1 MKVLSTLLFAI
12 IFPLFF
18 CGNDYAGTI
27 DPSTP
32 DSKYTEYGSKFYSV
46 VKLCGSY
53 TDDTLFCASG
63 VVIDDNY
70 VLTAAHVVQNYKTC
84 DVIIEDKKY
93 SLSKIIIHK
102 DFESKGVGSS
112 DIAIGFSDKSF
123 ELSGYPPLYELND
136 EEGKVCSIS
145 GYGLTG
151 DFNSGAIK
159 SDGKKRAGSN
169 KIDMIYS
176 DMLICTPSY
185 RNSKDFTSLEFFIGS
200 GDSGGGLFIDGKLAG
215 INSCVMAT
223 KRAPKSKYGE
233 ESGHTRI
240 SKFLGWIDES
250 KKKMA
255 STSD

>member
-1 MKVLSTLLFAI
+1 MRLIKYLLVLGILSSYSI
-12 IFPLFF
+12 
-18 CGNDYAGTI
+18 AGTI

-32 DSKYTEYGSKFYSV
+32 DSDYIKYGEKFHCV
-46 VKLCGSY
+46 VKICGEY
-53 TDDTLFCASG
+53 DNNTMYCASA
-63 VVIDDNY
+63 VAIDDNHI
-70 VLTAAHVVQNYKTC
+70 LTAAHVVNNSKSCYVTIK
-84 DVIIEDKKY
+84 DKEFII
-93 SLSKIIIHK
+93 STIVVHK
-102 DFESKGVGSS
+102 DFETQSTAT
-112 DIAIGFSDKSF
+112 DIAIGYCKENFKLDF
-123 ELSGYPPLYELND
+123 YPSLYEKND
-136 EEGKVCSIS
+136 EVGKVCSIS

-151 DFNSGAIK
+151 TFNSGSIR

-215 INSCVMAT
+215 INSCIMAT

-240 SKFLGWIDES
+240 SKFLRWIDES
-250 KKKMA
+250 KKTMA
-255 STSD
+255 STPD